1 MQGGNSMIHS
11 EDGIIEISGEY
22 SELLAD
28 MLLITKH
35 FTMVTE
41 SMKDA
46 NEDYVKYMLKESF
59 ERFPETITDFT
70 KLFVEDTQ

>member
-1 MQGGNSMIHS
+1 MIHT

-35 FTMVTE
+35 FTMVTD
-41 SMKDA
+41 SMKETD
-46 NEDYVKYMLKESF
+46 EDYINYLLKMSF
-59 ERFPETITDFT
+59 ERFPETVTDFT
-70 KLFVEDTQ
+70 KLFVEATH